1 MAAMCLFCG
10 TARSQP
16 HAIELG
22 WNPPKGC
29 PEKNEVLAE
38 IERLLGGP
46 PEPREAPFVA
56 EARLSQRGGRWAVV
70 LTTRDARGSGE
81 RTVEGASC
89 AEVANATAL
98 VIAIAFDPER
108 VAEVQRRESEPP
120 VVAPQPAAPAEP
132 PPAPAPPPPPPPQ
145 PARPPPS
152 PRPIVE
158 APHERVWFS
167 LAAGVSGDVGSLPSP
182 AFGVGG
188 AVAVSYHPVGGRVR
202 AFYFLP
208 SSETLPER
216 PTAGGDFDLWAVAIS
231 FCLVPWRSAEPGTR
245 ELGDLHFELC
255 PGLELGQMRG
265 RGFGVSRP
273 DEGAALW
280 LGPRGDAALR
290 VTLHRYVGLRAE
302 IGALAP
308 LARPEFVLENVGVV
322 YRASAAVGRAS
333 LDVEVVF

>member
-1 MAAMCLFCG
+1 M
-10 TARSQP
+10 
-16 HAIELG
+16 
-22 WNPPKGC
+22 
-29 PEKNEVLAE
+29 
-38 IERLLGGP
+38 
-46 PEPREAPFVA
+46 
-56 EARLSQRGGRWAVV
+56 
-70 LTTRDARGSGE
+70 
-81 RTVEGASC
+81 
-89 AEVANATAL
+89 
-98 VIAIAFDPER
+98 
-108 VAEVQRRESEPP
+108 
-120 VVAPQPAAPAEP
+120 
-132 PPAPAPPPPPPPQ
+132 
-145 PARPPPS
+145 
-152 PRPIVE
+152 
-158 APHERVWFS
+158 WFS